1 MTTDDLLSSYRIH
14 ADRVMLVTLAAL
26 LLITLGVA
34 GATGT
39 WSIALAVGLP
49 ALAIPALIHRLAP
62 GTLVSRIAVACA
74 LMVFSALAIQQT
86 QGLTEVHFS
95 IFALLAFLLYYR
107 DWRPI
112 LAAALLIAVHH
123 LSFNYLQALN
133 WGVYV
138 FEGSTGLG
146 RVVLHAAFVVVEA
159 GMLMYMA
166 VSLQREAVES
176 ARVAELATRIGE
188 GDLRA
193 GAATQTADG
202 LLGLVAKMR
211 SELGSTLAQV
221 EREASAVA
229 GSARSLDRQSG
240 VVAELMQRQRQ
251 ATFGMSTQIEGL
263 TGAIS
268 TLSNEAESARQLA
281 AHSGEAAR
289 AGARVV
295 NATLDEIGSIAAT
308 IRDSASNVE
317 QLGKQSE
324 RVAEVV
330 GLIKDI
336 AGQTNL
342 LALNAAIEA
351 ARAGEQGRGFA
362 VVADEVRKLAE
373 RTSAATEEI
382 SAMIDDIRDSRSAAL
397 GSIEDAVTRVGNG
410 TRLAAEAEGS
420 IAEITD
426 EAGKVERVV
435 EAIARSLLDQ
445 REGAGAIALSVEAIA
460 NMAQDSAGS
469 ASKVAEEVGGLERSA
484 AALTQ
489 AVQRF
494 RLS

>member
-211 SELGSTLAQV
+211 SELGRRARW
-221 EREASAVA
+221 REAP
-229 GSARSLDRQSG
+229 ARS
-240 VVAELMQRQRQ
+240 
-251 ATFGMSTQIEGL
+251 T
-263 TGAIS
+263 
-268 TLSNEAESARQLA
+268 
-281 AHSGEAAR
+281 
-289 AGARVV
+289 
-295 NATLDEIGSIAAT
+295 
-308 IRDSASNVE
+308 ASP
-317 QLGKQSE
+317 
-324 RVAEVV
+324 AW
-330 GLIKDI
+330 
-336 AGQTNL
+336 
-342 LALNAAIEA
+342 
-351 ARAGEQGRGFA
+351 
-362 VVADEVRKLAE
+362 
-373 RTSAATEEI
+373 
-382 SAMIDDIRDSRSAAL
+382 SR
-397 GSIEDAVTRVGNG
+397 N
-410 TRLAAEAEGS
+410 
-420 IAEITD
+420 
-426 EAGKVERVV
+426 
-435 EAIARSLLDQ
+435 
-445 REGAGAIALSVEAIA
+445 
-460 NMAQDSAGS
+460 
-469 ASKVAEEVGGLERSA
+469 
-484 AALTQ
+484 
-489 AVQRF
+489 
-494 RLS
+494 